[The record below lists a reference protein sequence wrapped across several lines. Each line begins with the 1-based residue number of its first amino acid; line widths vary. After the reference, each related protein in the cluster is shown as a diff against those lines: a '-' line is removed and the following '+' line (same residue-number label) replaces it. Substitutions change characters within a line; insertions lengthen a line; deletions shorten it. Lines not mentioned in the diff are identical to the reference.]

1 MKNLLYFFLAPIL
14 ISNNLYSQE
23 TTNINKQEKGFFNIT
38 ELGYHIGFNSRKRT
52 TSSTS
57 YSLSFKDVGALSLKN
72 ICGYFITN
80 HFSLGAGFGA
90 EGFQIKDGDFYNTF
104 QLFGDARYYLK
115 NQDNTWY
122 AYTNLGSAVEI
133 DSGFQKGK
141 LFGLGIGSKFMVG
154 WKTAMVASIGYQEQE
169 IKTIPQDIQK
179 IKGISFKVGL
189 MF

>member
-1 MKNLLYFFLAPIL
+1 L
-14 ISNNLYSQE
+14 
-23 TTNINKQEKGFFNIT
+23 
-38 ELGYHIGFNSRKRT
+38 
-52 TSSTS
+52 
-57 YSLSFKDVGALSLKN
+57 V
-72 ICGYFITN
+72 
-80 HFSLGAGFGA
+80 
-90 EGFQIKDGDFYNTF
+90 
-104 QLFGDARYYLK
+104 